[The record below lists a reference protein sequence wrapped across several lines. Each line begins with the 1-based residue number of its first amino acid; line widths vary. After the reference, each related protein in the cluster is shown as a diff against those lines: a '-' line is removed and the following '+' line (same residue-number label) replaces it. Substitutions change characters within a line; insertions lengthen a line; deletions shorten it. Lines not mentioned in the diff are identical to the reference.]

1 MKRWVWLALVVVL
14 ACTAAA
20 EEVARPREER
30 MTLPPAWQGVDA
42 QTRLLARRAAEVDAD
57 RRLVE
62 RIYGLRID
70 AQTTVLDLV
79 QVSDEIRG
87 ALDEEIK
94 GVRTTEVAYNDDMIV
109 EVVREVTVRE
119 VIETIKRTITRT
131 KAVLGVSVDTLEEIT
146 RETRDTVL
154 AVMGNG
160 AVPGTRGER
169 RVQAKRAAEMDAFR
183 KLAEKIAGV
192 EITGETTVEN
202 LALASDHIVTA
213 LAAGIKGAKTTD
225 IVYRQDDSC
234 DVTMELVLREVID
247 TLQRTYRRYDR
258 DGRVSD
264 DQWRKVSTEVKD
276 KVIEVVGSGAPRAQ
290 GAESVGASSYEP
302 YSQEIQ
308 IIRRVIEREV
318 GVL

>member
-1 MKRWVWLALVVVL
+1 MRRWVWMALVVAL
-14 ACTAAA
+14 ACAAAA

-30 MTLPPAWQGVDA
+30 LELPPAWQGVDA
-42 QTRLLARRAAEVDAD
+42 QTRLLAKRAAEVDAD

-62 RIYGLRID
+62 RIYGLRLD

-79 QVSDEIRG
+79 QVSDDIRG
-87 ALDEEIK
+87 ALREEIM
-94 GVRTTEVAYNDDMIV
+94 GIRTTEVAYAADMTV

-131 KAVLGVSVDTLEEIT
+131 KAVLGVSVDTLEEVT

-154 AVMGNG
+154 GVMGNG
-160 AVPGTRGER
+160 AVPGTRGEKR
-169 RVQAKRAAEMDAFR
+169 IQAKRAAEMDAFR
-183 KLAEKIAGV
+183 KFAEKIVGV
-192 EITGETTVEN
+192 KVSSETKVEN
-202 LALASDHIVTA
+202 LVLASDRVMTS

-225 IVYRQDDSC
+225 IVYHQDDSC
-234 DVTMELVLREVID
+234 EVTMELTLREIIE
-247 TLQRTYRRYDR
+247 TLQRTYKRYGR
-258 DGRVSD
+258 DGKVSD

-276 KVIEVVGSGAPRAQ
+276 KVIEVVGSGAPRAE
-290 GAESVGASSYEP
+290 GAESVGTSSSEL

-308 IIRRVIEREV
+308 IIRRVIKREV